1 MIKKSLKNCYFISLI
16 SNIYEQ
22 MASYSSHSLLM
33 DINYDQSYH
42 NYVILALL
50 PLVDRYMTV
59 LKIDTLQEMDENVD
73 IVTDQK
79 EVINLY
85 MNEINQ
91 PENVKDEDHHLRGPT
106 AQSLAKIK
114 IRRFFEKKQVPK
126 LKSEMVH
133 KEDE

>member
-1 MIKKSLKNCYFISLI
+1 
-16 SNIYEQ
+16 
-22 MASYSSHSLLM
+22 M

-85 MNEINQ
+85 MAEINH
-91 PENVKDEDHHLRGPT
+91 PDNVKDSDHQIRAHNAKSMP
-106 AQSLAKIK
+106 KIK
-114 IRRFFEKKQVPK
+114 IRRFFEKKQIPK
-126 LKSEMVH
+126 LKSELTH
-133 KEDE
+133 RDDE